1 MKLPHPSSPS
11 QGRQAAGM
19 QQIADAPSDL
29 RVALLLFI
37 SMQQPASFTHYAQP
51 NEHHDTS
58 TLQPENPMKPTVTF
72 LGPMGTYSHLVA
84 AKRFRGAELLP
95 QSGILDACAYLTDH
109 PHARGIIPI
118 ENSSG
123 GTINETIDILLDDSQ
138 PIAIL
143 EEIALH
149 VELALLGHANIPIQR
164 LYSHFVPLE
173 HCAPWIREHLPHVE
187 KHECGSTAAAA
198 ERAAHDPQ
206 GAALCGRQLAAR
218 FGLDRL
224 EFPVASSTPNITTF
238 IVVAA
243 TPAPMP
249 RQTKTTISL
258 RLPNVA
264 GSLYR
269 FLGTLQQEGINLS
282 RLVSRPIRGKRQ
294 EYAFLVDL
302 DAAAHSPPVQRA
314 LAAAREEA
322 VSLRIC
328 GSFPAHRVY
337 RS

>member
-1 MKLPHPSSPS
+1 
-11 QGRQAAGM
+11 
-19 QQIADAPSDL
+19 
-29 RVALLLFI
+29 
-37 SMQQPASFTHYAQP
+37 
-51 NEHHDTS
+51 
-58 TLQPENPMKPTVTF
+58 MKPTVTF
-72 LGPMGTYSHLVA
+72 LGPLGTYSHLVA
-84 AKRFRGAELLP
+84 TKRFRAAKLLP
-95 QSGILDACAYLTDH
+95 QTSILDVCSYIAEH
-109 PHARGIIPI
+109 PRARGIIPI

-123 GTINETIDILLDDSQ
+123 GTINETVDILLDDAQ

-143 EEIALH
+143 EEISLH
-149 VELALLGHANIPIQR
+149 VELALLGHAGSPIQR

-173 HCAPWIREHLPHVE
+173 HCAPWIREHLPQVE
-187 KHECGSTAAAA
+187 KHECGSTATAA
-198 ERAAHDPQ
+198 ERAASDPQ
-206 GAALCGRQLAAR
+206 GAALCGRQLATR
-218 FGLDRL
+218 FGLDRI

-243 TPAPMP
+243 APAPMQ
-249 RQTKTTISL
+249 RRTKTTLSL
-258 RLPNVA
+258 RLPNVP

-302 DAAAHSPPVQRA
+302 DAAAESLPVQRA
-314 LAAAREEA
+314 LETARQEA

-337 RS
+337 HS